1 MAPPMLE
8 KVRKRVR
15 DYARLF
21 NYTIT
26 PEQEEEIV
34 TLYELNYD
42 EYDENAL
49 SLHIESCMQ
58 RISDHKE
65 TEWTR
70 HRRKTVFARKV
81 STEHLELPNFEKSP
95 ETFNFLVS
103 NLGTNI
109 PFCLLSDDQKR
120 FLVESM
126 YPLIVEEG
134 TVLIQEGDLGAE
146 MYMIEEGELEV
157 LVCGQLTNRLLPG
170 SVFGE
175 LALLHGIPRTATVR
189 AITRSKVWSAEQ
201 TSFSCIRIR
210 DQMYRKK
217 LVREVIE
224 TSPVFSS
231 VPATPESVS
240 RVVELS
246 KSTFVKAGTPVS
258 LENHEAAI
266 VLKDARILDMFERCV
281 CPRDVLRASFHP
293 LTDLECVIINLRN
306 IKS

>member
-1 MAPPMLE
+1 MLE

-15 DYARLF
+15 DHIRLF

-26 PEQEEEIV
+26 AEQEEEIV

-42 EYDENAL
+42 EYDESVLA
-49 SLHIESCMQ
+49 LHIENCVQ
-58 RISDHKE
+58 RISPQQE

-70 HRRKTVFARKV
+70 HRRKTVFAKRV
-81 STEHLELPNFEKSP
+81 STENLELPNFEKSP
-95 ETFNFLVS
+95 ETFEFLIS
-103 NLGTNI
+103 HLGTNI

-157 LVCGQLTNRLLPG
+157 LVQGQLTNRLLPG

-189 AITRSKVWSAEQ
+189 AVRKSKVWSAEQ

-210 DQMYRKK
+210 DQMHRKK
-217 LVREVIE
+217 LVRETIE
-224 TSPVFSS
+224 TDPFFSS
-231 VPATPESVS
+231 ISVTPDGISKI
-240 RVVELS
+240 VELS
-246 KSTFVKAGTPVS
+246 KSTFIKADSPVD
-258 LENHEAAI
+258 LEDHEAVI
-266 VLKDARILDMFERCV
+266 VLKNARIIDRSERSV
-281 CPRDVLRASFHP
+281 CPKDIIQTSFYS
-293 LTDLECVIINLRN
+293 LTDLECVIISLKN
-306 IKS
+306 IKD

>member
-1 MAPPMLE
+1 MLE

-15 DYARLF
+15 DHAKLF
-21 NYTIT
+21 NYDIT
-26 PEQEEEIV
+26 AEQEEEIV

-42 EYDENAL
+42 GYDEDTL
-49 SLHIESCMQ
+49 SLHIEGCIQ
-58 RISDHKE
+58 RISSQQE
-65 TEWTR
+65 MEWTR
-70 HRRKTVFARKV
+70 HRRKTVFAKKV
-81 STEHLELPNFEKSP
+81 CTESLELPNFAKSP
-95 ETFNFLVS
+95 ETFEFLMS
-103 NLGTNI
+103 HLGTNI

-157 LVCGQLTNRLLPG
+157 LVQGQFTNKLLPG

-175 LALLHGIPRTATVR
+175 LALLHGIPRTATVK
-189 AITRSKVWSAEQ
+189 AIRRSKVWSAEQ

-217 LVREVIE
+217 LIKETIE
-224 TSPVFSS
+224 TDPFFSS
-231 VPATPESVS
+231 ISTTSEGVS
-240 RVVELS
+240 KVVDLS
-246 KSTFVKAGTPVS
+246 KSTFIKANSPVD
-258 LENHEAAI
+258 LEEHEAVI
-266 VLKDARILDMFERCV
+266 VLKNARIIDQSERSV
-281 CPRDVLRASFHP
+281 CPKDIIQTSFYSV
-293 LTDLECVIINLRN
+293 TDLECVIVNLKN

>member
-1 MAPPMLE
+1 MLE

-21 NYTIT
+21 NHAIT

-58 RISDHKE
+58 RISDHQE
-65 TEWTR
+65 MEWTK
-70 HRRKTVFARKV
+70 HRRKTVFAKKI
-81 STEHLELPNFEKSP
+81 STENLELPNFEKSP
-95 ETFNFLVS
+95 ETFRFLVS
-103 NLGTNI
+103 HLGTNI

-134 TVLIQEGDLGAE
+134 TVLIQEGDLGVE

-157 LVCGQLTNRLLPG
+157 LVHGQLTNRLLPG

-189 AITRSKVWSAEQ
+189 AVKKSKVWSAEQ

-224 TSPVFSS
+224 TSPFFSCI
-231 VPATPESVS
+231 PATPGGVS

-246 KSTFVKAGTPVS
+246 KSTFVKAGTPMS
-258 LENHEAAI
+258 LEDHEAVI
-266 VLKDARILDMFERCV
+266 VLKNARILDLSERAV
-281 CPRDVLRASFHP
+281 CPKDVIQTSFHP
-293 LTDLECVIINLRN
+293 LTDLECVIINLKS